1 MHSLTAAILELACQ
15 ATIYACERIIEQLHA
30 RRPLHDEPL
39 PAGAMECDGPMAA
52 ATLQPN
58 DFIPAEWLSE

>member
-1 MHSLTAAILELACQ
+1 MSRLAAAVLELACQ

-39 PAGAMECDGPMAA
+39 PGGAMECDGPMAA
-52 ATLQPN
+52 DTL
-58 DFIPAEWLSE
+58 FVPAEWTSTE